1 MAVRTSFTSGEVLT
15 AADLTDTFAA
25 KADKAA
31 GYQFAETV
39 YFTSNG
45 TFTKATYPW
54 LRAIRVKVQ
63 GAGGGGAGV
72 GATGA
77 GVVAVGQ
84 NGAGGAYAESFITDI
99 AGLSASVT
107 VTIGAGGAGGAAG
120 GNDGAA
126 GGNASFGALVSAN
139 GGSGGQQFGG
149 ITPYQTLAPMGRQP
163 TATGDFTVAGR
174 ISEGTHLINVGRVL
188 TAAGGGSFLGDGATP
203 LNTTTGANGTN
214 GIRGGGGVSAV
225 NCENQATTRTGGSGG
240 DGMVIVELYA

>member
-1 MAVRTSFTSGEVLT
+1 VNTALGEVKDFLGT
-15 AADLTDTFAA
+15 GT
-25 KADKAA
+25 
-31 GYQFAETV
+31 GYRYNSTV

-63 GAGGGGAGV
+63 GAGGGGPGV

-77 GVVAVGQ
+77 GVAAVGQ

-120 GNDGAA
+120 GNNGSA

-139 GGSGGQQFGG
+139 GGGGGEQFGG
-149 ITPYQTLAPMGRQP
+149 LAPYQTLAPIGRQS

-174 ISEGTHLINVGRVL
+174 ISEGTHLINAGRVL

-203 LNTTTGANGTN
+203 VNTTTGAAGTA
-214 GIRGGGGVSAV
+214 GVRGGGGVSGV
-225 NCENQATTRTGGSGG
+225 NCENQATARAGGAGAAG
-240 DGMVIVELYA
+240 IVIVELYA